1 MPQGRHEAPWGARNL
16 YTGGGA
22 GTSITGPGMQVI
34 KKRQAPRPKLS
45 SVGVEAERAAL
56 VGMTVEQYRARDQP
70 HQPGPTP
77 AVEQTSGSVRDQPPQ
92 TRLLRSEDRDSG
104 GWFYVDRQGDVQ
116 GPFGSARIREW
127 VDAGAL
133 NPKVKV
139 RPWHAQEFRQLDYFT
154 RDGGPLASRPLLDAA
169 AASQPAAAKP
179 AALGVG
185 SGAGGTA
192 ASPWIKVTEGQPP
205 HVRQVWWN
213 TLTNEKQLVKP
224 AVPRVPLALHAGKAA
239 TAALEGLSGYGSGD
253 SDSD

>member
-22 GTSITGPGMQVI
+22 GTSITGPGMKVI
-34 KKRQAPRPKLS
+34 KKRQAPLPKLS

-56 VGMTVEQYRARDQP
+56 VGMTVEQYRAREQP
-70 HQPGPTP
+70 HQPGSTS
-77 AVEQTSGSVRDQPPQ
+77 AVGSARAQPPQ
-92 TRLLRSEDRDSG
+92 TRLIPSGDRDTG

-116 GPFGSARIREW
+116 GPFGSVRIREW
-127 VDAGAL
+127 LDAGAL

-154 RDGGPLASRPLLDAA
+154 RDGGPLASQPLLDA
-169 AASQPAAAKP
+169 PAAQP
-179 AALGVG
+179 GAAEPDALSVG
-185 SGAGGTA
+185 PGAGGTV

-205 HVRQVWWN
+205 NMRQVWWN
-213 TLTNEKQLVKP
+213 TLTNEKKLVKP
-224 AVPRVPLALHAGKAA
+224 AVPPGLVAPHADIA
-239 TAALEGLSGYGSGD
+239 TTAGLEGLSGYGSSD